1 MQRDDSFLLIEAEP
15 ALPASL
21 HRPRDG
27 AVNALVLH
35 LHGGAFTAG
44 VPQACASVADL
55 IAQAGAVVV
64 SIDYPLAPEHPFPQ
78 PAEAAYAALDWMARH
93 RRRLGAVHAPL
104 VVAGEEAGG
113 NLAAA
118 AALMARDRAGP
129 TLDGAILLSPMLDV
143 CVATA
148 SQRRAN
154 AGPVGCPWADGWRQ
168 YLSHAC
174 DASHPYAAPGSSVR
188 LAGLPETLLLT
199 AVDDAMCDETR
210 SFARRLRDAGVP
222 VHESVLP
229 IATGWPAS
237 YRKACDERPAWAQA
251 VVEQTH
257 RFLVQLS
264 RRTSP

>member
-1 MQRDDSFLLIEAEP
+1 MQHDDSLLLIDAEP
-15 ALPASL
+15 ALRASV

-27 AVNALVLH
+27 AVHALVLH
-35 LHGGAFTAG
+35 LHGGAFTARL
-44 VPQACASVADL
+44 PDTCASVADL
-55 IAQAGAVVV
+55 IADAGAVVV
-64 SIDYPLAPEHPFPQ
+64 SLDYPLAPEHPFPK
-78 PAEAAYAALDWMARH
+78 PAEAAYAALDWLARH
-93 RRRLGAVHAPL
+93 RRQLAAGQAPL

-129 TLDGAILLSPMLDV
+129 ALDGAILLSPMLDV

-168 YLSHAC
+168 YLSQAC
-174 DASHPYAAPGSSVR
+174 DASHPYAAPGASMR
-188 LAGLPETLLLT
+188 LSGLPETLLLT

-210 SFARRLRDAGVP
+210 GFARRLRDAGVP

-229 IATGWPAS
+229 LATGWPAS
-237 YRKACDERPAWAQA
+237 YRKTHDQRPAWAQA
-251 VVEQTH
+251 VVDQTH

-264 RRTSP
+264 RKTST

>member
-1 MQRDDSFLLIEAEP
+1 MHREDPLLLIDSEP
-15 ALPASL
+15 ALRASL

-27 AVNALVLH
+27 AAHALVLH

-44 VPQACASVADL
+44 VPQACTSVADL
-55 IAQAGAVVV
+55 ISDAGAVVV
-64 SIDYPLAPEHPFPQ
+64 SLDYPLAPEHPFPQ
-78 PAEAAYAALDWMARH
+78 PAEAAYAALEWLARN
-93 RRRLGAVHAPL
+93 RRRFIAGDAPL

-118 AALMARDRAGP
+118 AAMMARDRAGP
-129 TLDGAILLSPMLDV
+129 GLDGAILLSPMLDV

-168 YLSHAC
+168 YLPHAC
-174 DASHPYAAPGSSVR
+174 DASHPYAAPGASVR

-210 SFARRLRDAGVP
+210 SFARRLHDAGVP

-229 IATGWPAS
+229 LATGWPAS
-237 YRKACDERPAWAQA
+237 YRKTSDQPPAWAQA
-251 VVEQTH
+251 VVEQAH

-264 RRTSP
+264 RRTSA

>member
-1 MQRDDSFLLIEAEP
+1 MQRDDSLLLIDAGP
-15 ALPASL
+15 ALPASV

-27 AVNALVLH
+27 AVHALVLH

-44 VPQACASVADL
+44 APQACMSVADL
-55 IAQAGAVVV
+55 IADAGAVVV
-64 SIDYPLAPEHPFPQ
+64 SLDYPLAPDHPFPQ
-78 PAEAAYAALDWMARH
+78 PAEAAHAALDWISRH
-93 RRRLGAVHAPL
+93 RRRLGAANAPL

-129 TLDGAILLSPMLDV
+129 ALDGAILLSPMLDV

-174 DASHPYAAPGSSVR
+174 DASHPYAAPGASMR

-210 SFARRLRDAGVP
+210 GFARRLREAGVR

-237 YRKACDERPAWAQA
+237 YRRACAQRPAWAQA
-251 VVEQTH
+251 VVERTH
-257 RFLVQLS
+257 RFLIQLP
-264 RRTSP
+264 RRTRT